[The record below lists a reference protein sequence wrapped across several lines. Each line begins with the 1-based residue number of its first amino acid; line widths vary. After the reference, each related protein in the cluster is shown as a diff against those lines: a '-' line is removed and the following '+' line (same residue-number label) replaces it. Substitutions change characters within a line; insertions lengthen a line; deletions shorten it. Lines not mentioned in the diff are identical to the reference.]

1 YIIGRQTIG
10 GLIMKFVVIKRSWI
24 VAAFVAAVVMNG
36 GWVWLQPEIIPTI
49 APQTTAK
56 DDVVIHITT
65 GELTS
70 KTDDRKEIESYFWN
84 PGTVYV
90 PQGKEVTFNIYGVN
104 GKEHSFYIE
113 GTDIKGTVK
122 KGEEI
127 TIKAN
132 FEEEGMYRIICLNH
146 SDINNNGPMIG
157 YIVVD

>member
-1 YIIGRQTIG
+1 
-10 GLIMKFVVIKRSWI
+10 MIKKSWI
-24 VAAFVAAVVMNG
+24 VTVLVAAMVLIG
-36 GWVWLQPEIIPTI
+36 GWIWLKPEIIPTI
-49 APQTTAK
+49 APLAAK

-65 GELTS
+65 GELKS
-70 KTDDRKEIESYFWN
+70 KTDDGREIESYFWN

-90 PQGKEVTFNIYGVN
+90 PQDKEVTFKIFGVN

-127 TIKAN
+127 TVNTTFK
-132 FEEEGMYRIICLNH
+132 EEGMYRIICLNH

>member
-1 YIIGRQTIG
+1 
-10 GLIMKFVVIKRSWI
+10 MKFVVVKRSWI
-24 VAAFVAAVVMNG
+24 VAAFIAAVVMIG

-49 APQTTAK
+49 APQAAK
-56 DDVVIHITT
+56 NDVVIHITT
-65 GELTS
+65 GELKST
-70 KTDDRKEIESYFWN
+70 TDDGKEIESYFWN

-90 PQGKEVTFNIYGVN
+90 PQDREVTFNIYGVN

-127 TIKAN
+127 TLKAN
-132 FEEEGMYRIICLNH
+132 FKEEGMYRIICLNH
-146 SDINNNGPMIG
+146 SDKNNNGPMIG

>member
-1 YIIGRQTIG
+1 
-10 GLIMKFVVIKRSWI
+10 MKFVVIKRSWI
-24 VAAFVAAVVMNG
+24 VAAFVAAVVMIG

-65 GELTS
+65 GELKS
-70 KTDDRKEIESYFWN
+70 KTDEGKEIESYFWN

-127 TIKAN
+127 TINAN
-132 FEEEGMYRIICLNH
+132 FEKEGMYRIICLNH

>member
-1 YIIGRQTIG
+1 
-10 GLIMKFVVIKRSWI
+10 MNFVVIKKSWI
-24 VAAFVAAVVMNG
+24 VTVLVAAMVLIG
-36 GWVWLQPEIIPTI
+36 GWIWLKPEIIPTI
-49 APQTTAK
+49 APLAAK

-65 GELTS
+65 GELKS
-70 KTDDRKEIESYFWN
+70 KTDDGREIESYFWN

-90 PQGKEVTFNIYGVN
+90 PQDKEVTFKIFGVN

-127 TIKAN
+127 TVNTTFK
-132 FEEEGMYRIICLNH
+132 EEGMYRIICLNH